1 MKLQLRTTVAALS
14 MAWLSVVAAGCAKD
28 RPKSVPADAQ
38 SVAKQTGTNPVNF
51 TAPNDGTVYVYD
63 RSAKKMLYSGRV
75 RRGETLELDPR
86 RDEVRLESRVVMN
99 KDLRDLNK
107 YQVWFDA
114 EGAVPAAAPSK

>member
-1 MKLQLRTTVAALS
+1 MRYPTRSVIVVLTAAP
-14 MAWLSVVAAGCAKD
+14 MWVVAAGCAKD

-75 RRGETLELDPR
+75 KRGETLELDPR